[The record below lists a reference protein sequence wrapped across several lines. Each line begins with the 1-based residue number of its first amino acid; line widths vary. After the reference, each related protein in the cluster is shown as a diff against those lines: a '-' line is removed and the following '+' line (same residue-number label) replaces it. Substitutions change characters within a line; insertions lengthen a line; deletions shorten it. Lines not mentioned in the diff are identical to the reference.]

1 MCWKL
6 LEQEAWSFCFATVY
20 TLCFCCCFHVHALD
34 LLLPLLVLDLGI
46 LNREFQ
52 EPLTGV
58 LDLLLSGDELPS
70 LVFQVFKMAAS
81 NTRAELKLW
90 VWCPLRETER
100 QRDLDNCL
108 DHHHHHHQLQQ
119 QAQELEDQESL
130 LEAPASDA
138 ASVVDDQGN

>member
-6 LEQEAWSFCFATVY
+6 LEQEAWSFCFAIVY

-34 LLLPLLVLDLGI
+34 LLLPLLLLDLGI

-81 NTRAELKLW
+81 NTQAELKLW

-108 DHHHHHHQLQQ
+108 HHHQLQQ

-130 LEAPASDA
+130 LAAPASDA
-138 ASVVDDQGN
+138 ASVVDEQGN

>member
-1 MCWKL
+1 
-6 LEQEAWSFCFATVY
+6 
-20 TLCFCCCFHVHALD
+20 VHALD
-34 LLLPLLVLDLGI
+34 LLLPLLPLDLGI

-108 DHHHHHHQLQQ
+108 HHHQLQQ

-130 LEAPASDA
+130 LAAPASDA
-138 ASVVDDQGN
+138 ASVVDEQGN

>member
-6 LEQEAWSFCFATVY
+6 LEQEAWSFCFPTVY

-81 NTRAELKLW
+81 NTRAEL
-90 VWCPLRETER
+90 PNNPPT
-100 QRDLDNCL
+100 N
-108 DHHHHHHQLQQ
+108 H
-119 QAQELEDQESL
+119 
-130 LEAPASDA
+130 
-138 ASVVDDQGN
+138 SVKTPTFKS